1 MDTSDPIYTLG
12 LGTARLAATDILT
25 QQGQSVVL
33 ARGSRVG
40 ELAKSIKYQSF
51 ILDYVSHCFF
61 TNIASASVLKWDE
74 VLGKEQGTN
83 IKNFTKFYK

>member
-1 MDTSDPIYTLG
+1 
-12 LGTARLAATDILT
+12 
-25 QQGQSVVL
+25 
-33 ARGSRVG
+33 VG